1 MRDFYLRITTSL
13 YEEFVTIQ
21 YVNEL
26 LVSTFYWQENG
37 RKLSSHVAKETS
49 QNETF
54 QKARF
59 RPMEK
64 NELKNSSQWT
74 EPKTNW
80 ETCSTTKKR
89 DFCSICLAEFQI
101 LLDQWLIAVSLS
113 LLSFQTVMLFGGYS
127 TILWW
132 MCELEGCHPLEIK

>member
-1 MRDFYLRITTSL
+1 MRYFYLKITTSL

-21 YVNEL
+21 YAKWIL
-26 LVSTFYWQENG
+26 ASTFYWKENC
-37 RKLSSHVAKETS
+37 RKLLSHVAKETN
-49 QNETF
+49 QNETS

-64 NELKNSSQWT
+64 NELKNSWWT

-89 DFCSICLAEFQI
+89 DFCSICLPEFQI

-132 MCELEGCHPLEIK
+132 MCELEKCHHLEIK